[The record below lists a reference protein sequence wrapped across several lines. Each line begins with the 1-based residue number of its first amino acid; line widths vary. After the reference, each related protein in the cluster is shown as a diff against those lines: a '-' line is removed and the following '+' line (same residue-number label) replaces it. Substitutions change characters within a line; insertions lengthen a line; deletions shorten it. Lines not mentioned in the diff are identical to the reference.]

1 MSMDKYDDRK
11 WLFTSDP
18 NDLRGNLAAKA
29 FLGQDQAFAQMFIR
43 AQNYDTKGNLRDN
56 DVHPEFIQ
64 WIVDAALHAREI
76 DPPMGFAIT
85 GEIAEK
91 SAKTEVEKLRPS
103 TSYVKTAT
111 NWWSG
116 KDLNN
121 QYKNNYIMVNSWNS
135 AIRKL
140 AEIEKGSS
148 PTKEQ
153 DVRAVLGQLQIELSS
168 EIRRNKAGSLG
179 FARINSGAAQTVFQ
193 NVYARWNELTD
204 ETKTFYNT
212 YVQLQKLGN
221 GGWEPANESEYS
233 SAVANPTNY
242 RINLKKDH
250 NIGKWKSDDINKT
263 GYTIIANNLPKYEG
277 FGQVHY
283 YTNSGVTTLTSNDKD
298 LFTFIFTVIYEGL
311 TWEEFTANVKRNSG
325 ATKFN
330 VQVDNLVRGRIFAI
344 SKAQAAD
351 LKPDREEQ
359 FAFLGME
366 NKNVWTRDSAGEYV
380 TVVDGKKVRMG
391 AEDPET
397 IAKMKAVHQC
407 YGTNVN
413 AKDDASC
420 KKWIFECLLSQ
431 DPNSLESCLR
441 RINTEEKDFF
451 HVATKDIKNLH
462 PALALKILQQFGF
475 HKYQA
480 YDNTAKSQIWKVEN
494 VSHWLKNYME
504 QKFSAQDLKD
514 MLKAKDQNHLL
525 AYLDLVSQFV
535 NGNPAI
541 LNKNYAGSSD
551 EAAGLFKRSAFADKL
566 GINVRRDPNN
576 RSAVAYDIN
585 RLRGYLSTSQ
595 VQTNPFFATVNG
607 RTYSPFGYGLTP
619 GMGLIAQTGGAG
631 GDKCDHVLRKLNGN
645 QITGAKMIG
654 SFMDVVLAELAR
666 KGKTL
671 DETDRV
677 NLDKKVK
684 SLVELEEEM
693 LRTLCYIDDYSKMLD
708 TLKDYK
714 AETLDIAYVDKFVER
729 LNAIIN
735 KKQSVE
741 SSFVDV
747 FGKILDV
754 LKDESKYVPLGK

>member
-43 AQNYDTKGNLRDN
+43 AQNYDTKGNFRDN

-76 DPPMGFAIT
+76 DQPMGYA
-85 GEIAEK
+85 
-91 SAKTEVEKLRPS
+91 
-103 TSYVKTAT
+103 AT
-111 NWWSG
+111 
-116 KDLNN
+116 KDNADAN
-121 QYKNNYIMVNSWNS
+121 
-135 AIRKL
+135 
-140 AEIEKGSS
+140 AEIELTAFKNGKSS
-148 PTKEQ
+148 TQ
-153 DVRAVLGQLQIELSS
+153 NTS
-168 EIRRNKAGSLG
+168 EINNARNEATQQIALVNASSSSAADKRTQTENIYANLKNIIAAEIRKIKASSIA
-179 FARINSGAAQTVFQ
+179 FTTITSGAAQKVYQ
-193 NVYARWNELTD
+193 NVYARWNELSD

-212 YVQLQKLGN
+212 YAQLQKLGP
-221 GGWEPANESEYS
+221 GGWKPVNENEYS
-233 SAVANPTNY
+233 ISGNQSQY

-250 NIGKWKSDDINKT
+250 NIGKWKSDNINKT

-311 TWEEFTANVKRNSG
+311 TWGEFTANVKRNSG

-754 LKDESKYVPLGK
+754 LKDDAKYVPLGK